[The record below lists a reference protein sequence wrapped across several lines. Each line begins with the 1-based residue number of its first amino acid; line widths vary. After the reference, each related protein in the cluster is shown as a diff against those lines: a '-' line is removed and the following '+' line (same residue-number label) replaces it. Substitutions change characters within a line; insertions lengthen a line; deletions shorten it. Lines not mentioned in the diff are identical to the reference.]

1 MLVIGVHHF
10 AQKKH
15 GNEVTMKRFIITGI
29 ILLFTLTTIVFL
41 HPAKP
46 QHESIDN
53 TTNSYEYYYN
63 EKKDEEEEDSLLPED
78 LDSILAENPTA
89 PLDLVPSS
97 ITVLVNRTYLLP
109 SSYTPANLVIPD
121 VKFSFSYISDKR
133 KLRKVAAN
141 ALEKLFEAA
150 EKEDIELYGVSGYRS
165 YARQKEIYDR
175 NIAVRGQAATD
186 AVSAKPGSSEH
197 QTGLTID
204 VSSKSV
210 NYRLDQ
216 SFGDTK
222 EGKWLADH
230 AHLYGFIIRYP
241 YGKSDITGYSYEP
254 WHIRFVGTTVATY
267 LFEKNITLEEY
278 YGAQSAD
285 DAPENAVD
293 VEDPDSV
300 KWIRPPTH
308 KNQKV
313 RLLFRTIRQNRLKN
327 RQPLLRIHQYRRRR
341 LRLHRHRRPYRN
353 NRPKKVIQIWITIL
367 HNKKGRHMRTI
378 LMLLLYLFVCI
389 ISIPLLLIECIVRK
403 VNKRAAAAFA
413 LTVVRIAFN
422 LGMFVSG
429 CKKEIVGTENIP
441 RDTPVVFAANHR
453 SFYDIILAYQTIAS
467 AHVQVAFISKI
478 EIKKTPAIAQW
489 MYFLNCLFMD
499 RGDMKQN
506 MGVILDAIALVK
518 DGYSI
523 YIAPEGT
530 RNATDTL
537 LPFKEGSM
545 KIATKTNAPIVPVC
559 IRNTENILES
569 HLPWVRGGKVYIEFG
584 KPVYI
589 DTLEKEEKKHIG
601 AHIQHIVQDMYD
613 SSEQKCG

>member
-1 MLVIGVHHF
+1 
-10 AQKKH
+10 
-15 GNEVTMKRFIITGI
+15 
-29 ILLFTLTTIVFL
+29 
-41 HPAKP
+41 
-46 QHESIDN
+46 
-53 TTNSYEYYYN
+53 
-63 EKKDEEEEDSLLPED
+63 
-78 LDSILAENPTA
+78 
-89 PLDLVPSS
+89 
-97 ITVLVNRTYLLP
+97 
-109 SSYTPANLVIPD
+109 
-121 VKFSFSYISDKR
+121 
-133 KLRKVAAN
+133 
-141 ALEKLFEAA
+141 
-150 EKEDIELYGVSGYRS
+150 
-165 YARQKEIYDR
+165 
-175 NIAVRGQAATD
+175 
-186 AVSAKPGSSEH
+186 
-197 QTGLTID
+197 
-204 VSSKSV
+204 
-210 NYRLDQ
+210 
-216 SFGDTK
+216 
-222 EGKWLADH
+222 
-230 AHLYGFIIRYP
+230 
-241 YGKSDITGYSYEP
+241 
-254 WHIRFVGTTVATY
+254 
-267 LFEKNITLEEY
+267 
-278 YGAQSAD
+278 
-285 DAPENAVD
+285 
-293 VEDPDSV
+293 
-300 KWIRPPTH
+300 
-308 KNQKV
+308 
-313 RLLFRTIRQNRLKN
+313 
-327 RQPLLRIHQYRRRR
+327 
-341 LRLHRHRRPYRN
+341 
-353 NRPKKVIQIWITIL
+353 
-367 HNKKGRHMRTI
+367 MRTI

-429 CKKEIVGTENIP
+429 CKKKIVGTENIP

-569 HLPWVRGGKVYIEFG
+569 HLPWVRGGTVYIEFG

>member
-1 MLVIGVHHF
+1 
-10 AQKKH
+10 
-15 GNEVTMKRFIITGI
+15 
-29 ILLFTLTTIVFL
+29 
-41 HPAKP
+41 
-46 QHESIDN
+46 
-53 TTNSYEYYYN
+53 
-63 EKKDEEEEDSLLPED
+63 
-78 LDSILAENPTA
+78 
-89 PLDLVPSS
+89 
-97 ITVLVNRTYLLP
+97 
-109 SSYTPANLVIPD
+109 
-121 VKFSFSYISDKR
+121 
-133 KLRKVAAN
+133 
-141 ALEKLFEAA
+141 
-150 EKEDIELYGVSGYRS
+150 
-165 YARQKEIYDR
+165 
-175 NIAVRGQAATD
+175 
-186 AVSAKPGSSEH
+186 
-197 QTGLTID
+197 
-204 VSSKSV
+204 
-210 NYRLDQ
+210 
-216 SFGDTK
+216 
-222 EGKWLADH
+222 
-230 AHLYGFIIRYP
+230 
-241 YGKSDITGYSYEP
+241 
-254 WHIRFVGTTVATY
+254 
-267 LFEKNITLEEY
+267 
-278 YGAQSAD
+278 
-285 DAPENAVD
+285 
-293 VEDPDSV
+293 
-300 KWIRPPTH
+300 
-308 KNQKV
+308 
-313 RLLFRTIRQNRLKN
+313 
-327 RQPLLRIHQYRRRR
+327 
-341 LRLHRHRRPYRN
+341 
-353 NRPKKVIQIWITIL
+353 
-367 HNKKGRHMRTI
+367 MRTI
-378 LMLLLYLFVCI
+378 LMLLLYRFVCI

-589 DTLEKEEKKHIG
+589 DTLEKEAKKHIG